1 MDKWC
6 PVFWSLYSNL
16 RGLVHCVR
24 GLQIESRV
32 QLPLYLT
39 QKARPEIP
47 WQKFSLGDLIG

>member
-39 QKARPEIP
+39 RKARPEIP